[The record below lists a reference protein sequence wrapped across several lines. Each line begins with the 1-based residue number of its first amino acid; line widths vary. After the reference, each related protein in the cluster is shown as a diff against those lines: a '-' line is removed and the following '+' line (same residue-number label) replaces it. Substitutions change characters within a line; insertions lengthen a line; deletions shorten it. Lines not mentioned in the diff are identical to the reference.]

1 MIEQFQ
7 NFWLKSIGNEV
18 ADFVKEHM
26 VDVLKNLESFKEGK
40 YEQALRQVNEKIDDL
55 LRTPYGKAK
64 LASYKVRG
72 EGGSPEAA

>member
-1 MIEQFQ
+1 
-7 NFWLKSIGNEV
+7 
-18 ADFVKEHM
+18 M